1 MTSVAEPSVEI
12 KITVAEN
19 RLSLMRLVF
28 GYGIQFEVSA
38 GTRVSDFLQQAL
50 CTDADYIENRIQ
62 TLFMDGRAV
71 DDPESEE
78 IHNPCTLAVSAAMPG
93 VFGAAFRK
101 QGTYSELRRH
111 CSEIRQNQENRVKQG
126 KLVAVTVKCFNQVAA
141 DLGDELLEAGVV
153 MDLKD
158 FLDFWARQGSILEKD
173 NAAVSVNNTRIHAG
187 EVTEMLSQKTGALRL
202 EIHAANAQGR

>member
-1 MTSVAEPSVEI
+1 MTPVSEPSVEMTI
-12 KITVAEN
+12 IVAQS
-19 RLSLMRLVF
+19 RLSLIRLVF
-28 GYGIQFEVSA
+28 GYGIQFETPA

-101 QGTYSELRRH
+101 QGTYSGLRQH
-111 CSEIRQNQENRVKQG
+111 CSQIRQNQENSVKQG
-126 KLVAVTVKCFNQVAA
+126 RIVAVTVKCFNQVAA
-141 DLGDELLEAGVV
+141 DLGDDLLEAGVV

-173 NAAVSVNNTRIHAG
+173 NPEVQINHTKIHAG
-187 EVTEMLSQKTGALRL
+187 EVTAALCQKTGTLRIQ
-202 EIHAANAQGR
+202 IHAANAQGR

>member
-1 MTSVAEPSVEI
+1 MTSVFEPSVEI

-28 GYGIQFEVSA
+28 GYGIRFEAPA

-78 IHNPCTLAVSAAMPG
+78 IHSPCTLAVSAAMPG

-101 QGTYSELRRH
+101 QGTYSGLRRH
-111 CSEIRQNQENRVKQG
+111 CSQIRQNQENRVKQG
-126 KLVAVTVKCFNQVAA
+126 RLVAVTVKCFNQVAA

-153 MDLKD
+153 MDLRD

-173 NAAVSVNNTRIHAG
+173 NAAVSVNTTRIHAG

-202 EIHAANAQGR
+202 EIHAANPQGR

>member
-1 MTSVAEPSVEI
+1 MTSVSEPSVEI

-28 GYGIQFEVSA
+28 GYGIQFKVPA
-38 GTRVSDFLQQAL
+38 GTRVSNFLQQAL

-78 IHNPCTLAVSAAMPG
+78 IHSPCTLAVSAAMPG

-101 QGTYSELRRH
+101 QGTYSGLRRH
-111 CSEIRQNQENRVKQG
+111 CSQIRQDQENRVKQG
-126 KLVAVTVKCFNQVAA
+126 RIVAVTVKCFNQVAA
-141 DLGDELLEAGVV
+141 DLGNELLEAGVV
-153 MDLKD
+153 MNLKD

-173 NAAVSVNNTRIHAG
+173 NPEVQINHTKIHAR
-187 EVTEMLSQKTGALRL
+187 EVTEILCQKTGTLR
-202 EIHAANAQGR
+202 IQINAANTNGG

>member
-1 MTSVAEPSVEI
+1 MTSVSEPSVEMTI
-12 KITVAEN
+12 IVAQS
-19 RLSLMRLVF
+19 RLSLIRLVF
-28 GYGIQFEVSA
+28 GYGIQFETPA

-101 QGTYSELRRH
+101 QGTYSGLRQH
-111 CSEIRQNQENRVKQG
+111 CSEIRQNKNKVQQG
-126 KLVAVTVKCFNQVAA
+126 RIVAVTVKCFNQVAA
-141 DLGDELLEAGVV
+141 DLGNQLLETGVV
-153 MDLKD
+153 MEIKD
-158 FLDFWARQGSILEKD
+158 FLDFWTRQGSILEKD
-173 NAAVSVNNTRIHAG
+173 NPEVQINHTKIHAG
-187 EVTEMLSQKTGALRL
+187 EVAATLCQKTGTLRIQ
-202 EIHAANAQGR
+202 IHAADAQGR